1 MQCYALNNINLPRD
15 SDEIANVGRMVG
27 YPGWMDAMLPGDVL
41 FFAGSRRM
49 ITHTAIYMGDGKVIH
64 SLGKGV
70 QIESMNPEDA
80 NYSESLERRFAFAKR
95 IFE

>member
-1 MQCYALNNINLPRD
+1 
-15 SDEIANVGRMVG
+15 
-27 YPGWMDAMLPGDVL
+27 
-41 FFAGSRRM
+41 M

-70 QIESMNPEDA
+70 QIQSMNPEDPDYA
-80 NYSESLERRFAFAKR
+80 ENLGRRFAFAKR